1 MGARSVRTVIS
12 AVAADALQFDLQDGV
27 LTTDLH
33 FAIVPRWICRHPDL
47 TAQAVRLYA
56 VLADHAN
63 TDGKSFPKRRT
74 LARECGSQVSTI
86 DRALMLLITTK
97 CMSIHHRKGRSS
109 VYTIHR
115 VPPGSVVTSEE
126 GPFSTKRTGE
136 ETSVVT
142 GEETS
147 KKSRKEE
154 ERTRLSDFPKESRS
168 EMWSAFVGSFGV
180 PVGAMEHRYRDAL
193 LDALKAGI
201 WPSQIDPARRR
212 YREGWPTVA
221 CNPQALVNNWNTFGP
236 TSRLQD
242 VPADIRHLYEGTEA

>member
-1 MGARSVRTVIS
+1 MS
-12 AVAADALQFDLQDGV
+12 DALQFDLQDGV

-74 LARECGSQVSTI
+74 LARECGSAVATI

-115 VPPGSVVTSEE
+115 APPGSVVTSEE

-147 KKSRKEE
+147 KKSKREE
-154 ERTRLSDFPKESRS
+154 ERNPRLSDFSKESRDAIWS
-168 EMWSAFVGSFGV
+168 EFVALFGL
-180 PVGAMEHRYRDAL
+180 PIGAMAHRYRTAM

-201 WPSQIDPARRR
+201 DPDQLGPARQR
-212 YREGWPTVA
+212 YLEHPRWQGAA
-221 CNPQALVNNWNTFGP
+221 CSPQALVNNWNTFGP

-242 VPADIRHLYEGTEA
+242 VPADIRHLYEGAQT